1 MNPSTRLV
9 VALRVAAVLLLLV
22 VWEFAPRIP
31 GIRQYAP
38 ILDPFFISSPARI
51 AAQFWQLATA
61 PAGGSGK
68 LSSGNLLLQFW
79 STLYATLIGFVVGVA
94 SGFIAGL
101 ALAKNPFA
109 SRVLQPFLVAFNALP
124 RIALVPLI
132 VMILGTGLASKL
144 AMAWLIVFFIVL
156 FNTLAGARSVDRAL
170 LQSCRLLGASQWDI
184 TRTVLIPHVAGWT
197 FAILPAAMAASIV
210 GVVVGEFIGG
220 TAGLGYVITL
230 ALGQLEATDMFVALI
245 LLSLLTIVLVRG
257 MNAVERR
264 LLHWR
269 PEHADSGGAAY

>member
-1 MNPSTRLV
+1 LSPRPRLV
-9 VALRVAAVLLLLV
+9 VALRVLAVVLLLA
-22 VWEFAPRIP
+22 VWEFFPRIP
-31 GIRQYAP
+31 DIREYAP
-38 ILDPFFISSPARI
+38 IFDPFFISSPSRI
-51 AAQFWQLATA
+51 AAQFWKLASA
-61 PAGGSGK
+61 PSEGGGK
-68 LSSGNLLLQFW
+68 LTSGNLLLQFW
-79 STLYATLIGFVVGVA
+79 STLYATLIGFVLGVGT
-94 SGFIAGL
+94 GFIAGL
-101 ALAKNPFA
+101 ALAKAPFA
-109 SRVLQPFLVAFNALP
+109 NQVLRPFLVAFNALP
-124 RIALVPLI
+124 RIALVPLV

-156 FNTLAGARSVDRAL
+156 FNTVAGAQSVERAL
-170 LQSCRLLGASQWDI
+170 LQSCRLLGASSWDI
-184 TRTVLIPHVAGWT
+184 TRTVIIPHVAGWT
-197 FAILPAAMAASIV
+197 FAILPVAMAASIV

-269 PEHADSGGAAY
+269 PEHAETGAAY